1 MSSIA
6 NGSAG
11 RRAPE
16 TFVLQNG
23 RGLRA
28 KVSSYGGTIL
38 ELHVPDRNGQTADVV
53 LGLARIEDYERK
65 SPYFGA
71 TVGRMANRVRDSRF
85 VLDGKTYTL
94 AANDPPHHL
103 HGGVRGWD
111 KVVWLADPSR
121 GNTDSA
127 LTLTHTSPAGDEG
140 YPGAVE
146 ASVTYRLTDTNEL
159 RVEMTARALGEEGE
173 GGGEGQDD
181 GNASD
186 GEATAAATATIVNMV
201 HHTYWNLGG
210 HDSGTVLDHAL
221 SLAADEYTPGDPV
234 VPTGAVL
241 PVRGTPFDFT
251 SPKAIGRDLEAA
263 KGHPLGYD
271 HNFVVRGDARRPRPV
286 ARLEHPASGR
296 VMVVEADQ
304 PGVQFYSGNFL
315 DGTLIG
321 KSGKPYVRHAG
332 LCLETQS
339 FPNAIN
345 VPAWKDQVILRAG
358 QTYRHTMIHRFTT
371 E

>member
-1 MSSIA
+1 MSIA
-6 NGSAG
+6 DGGA
-11 RRAPE
+11 RAPE
-16 TFVLQNG
+16 LFTLRNS
-23 RGLRA
+23 RGLLA
-28 KVSSYGGTIL
+28 KVSTYGATIL
-38 ELHVPDRNGQTADVV
+38 ELHVPDRNGRVADVV

-71 TVGRMANRVRDSRF
+71 TVGRMANRIRDARF
-85 VLDGKTYTL
+85 VLDGKTYAL

-103 HGGVRGWD
+103 HGGLRGWD
-111 KVVWLADPSR
+111 KVVWSVDPTSPR
-121 GNTDSA
+121 DDSA
-127 LTLTHTSPAGDEG
+127 LALTLRSPAGDQG
-140 YPGAVE
+140 YPGTVE
-146 ASVTYRLTDTNEL
+146 ARVTYRLTEADEL
-159 RVEMTARALGEEGE
+159 RVEMAAH
-173 GGGEGQDD
+173 
-181 GNASD
+181 AD
-186 GEATAAATATIVNMV
+186 GETTIINMV

-210 HDSGTVLDHAL
+210 HDSGAVLDHVL
-221 SLAADEYTPGDPV
+221 SLAADEYTRGDPV
-234 VPTGAVL
+234 VPTGAIL
-241 PVRGTPFDFT
+241 PVRGTPFDFI

-263 KGHPLGYD
+263 NGYPLGYD
-271 HNFVVRGDARRPRPV
+271 HNFVVRGDSRRLRPV
-286 ARLEHPASGR
+286 ARLEHPPSGR

-321 KSGKPYVRHAG
+321 KSGKAYVRHAG